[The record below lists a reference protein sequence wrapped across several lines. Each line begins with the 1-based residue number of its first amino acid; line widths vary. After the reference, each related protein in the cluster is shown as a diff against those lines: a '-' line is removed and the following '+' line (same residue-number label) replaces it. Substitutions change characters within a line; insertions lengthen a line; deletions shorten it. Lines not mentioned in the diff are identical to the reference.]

1 MVCKD
6 ASHSFPRISFFTL
19 DIGPNMTYILVEDE
33 DGQYVVEDLVNAP
46 ANRSVSPSDLSYYFY
61 SQTNQVVAVKVTN
74 SNLEPLS
81 KTKQAVN
88 TVGMYVAQ
96 FVKSLTERFNLT
108 LDKTAMA
115 GHSLG
120 AHVAGNAGA
129 ALGSQLDHIV
139 GLDPALPLFS
149 LADTNSRLDP
159 TDAKYV
165 HVIHTCGGML
175 GFMAP
180 IGHADYYPNGG
191 SSQPG
196 CLLDVTGVCA
206 HARSFFTLQSP
217 SHPLLKLLS
226 PSNAARIRIMRKES
240 VRVIR
245 GPLWETILLIKV
257 QMDDIIWIP
266 TNSHHT
272 LRVKYRY

>member
-1 MVCKD
+1 M
-6 ASHSFPRISFFTL
+6 
-19 DIGPNMTYILVEDE
+19 
-33 DGQYVVEDLVNAP
+33 
-46 ANRSVSPSDLSYYFY
+46 
-61 SQTNQVVAVKVTN
+61 
-74 SNLEPLS
+74 LS
-81 KTKQAVN
+81 KHDVNLFVVDWSPIASGSYLSAKQAVN
-88 TVGMYVAQ
+88 KVGMYVAQ

-149 LADTNSRLDP
+149 LADTNNRLDP

-206 HARSFFTLQSP
+206 HARSFFYFAESIAPITKTFVSKQCSTY
-217 SHPLLKLLS
+217 KDYKKGKCK
-226 PSNAARIRIMRKES
+226 SNPRSIMGDYPVDK
-240 VRVIR
+240 
-245 GPLWETILLIKV
+245 G
-257 QMDDIIWIP
+257 
-266 TNSHHT
+266 
-272 LRVKYRY
+272 